1 MKFNALGPRLS
12 IDRNIIL
19 CFTVKDESQTHPRG
33 PHQTRRLTPLHHR
46 DPARLLA
53 PPSHSPSL
61 RLRRLRRRWR
71 PPRLGLDG
79 LLSRRPHQADQSL
92 RRAEALGP
100 TMAAQLPQTQRHPG
114 AHLRVESP
122 TAAPG
127 EEGMSR
133 RPEPQLSFAD
143 LELHHQGIH
152 LDPLLQGILTF
163 LDDHATLV
171 EQVRQD
177 LVRGLKNPHTGR
189 AGITPSQTL
198 RSLILMRVKNWDYRE
213 LRERI
218 NDGYTLRTFTD
229 FDSHRVP
236 KHDAFNRA
244 FNRLTPATLQAI
256 NQAVVEAA
264 VRLGLEDGKQL
275 RVDTTV
281 VETNIHF
288 PTDATLLWDTVR
300 TVTRLVEDLHQILP
314 RGVPGFTNRT
324 RSARR
329 RMQALE
335 RMTAQERH
343 TQQEPKYRELLRIT
357 AQVLANARQ
366 VVAKAARVKRI
377 DGIAGAMVKQL
388 CQQITQYCQLG
399 DRVMDQTRRRVIE
412 GEQVPAEEKVYSIFE
427 DHTALI
433 KRGKVRKPVEFGHK
447 VFLAESAQGLIT
459 DYQVLEGNP
468 ADTSQVPA
476 SLERHQQIFHCAPD
490 LYAADRG
497 FHSAE
502 NLDQCEKAGV
512 SQVSIPQRGGQ
523 KTAAQQALESRRALK
538 QRQRFRAEIED

>member
-1 MKFNALGPRLS
+1 
-12 IDRNIIL
+12 
-19 CFTVKDESQTHPRG
+19 
-33 PHQTRRLTPLHHR
+33 
-46 DPARLLA
+46 
-53 PPSHSPSL
+53 
-61 RLRRLRRRWR
+61 
-71 PPRLGLDG
+71 
-79 LLSRRPHQADQSL
+79 
-92 RRAEALGP
+92 
-100 TMAAQLPQTQRHPG
+100 
-114 AHLRVESP
+114 
-122 TAAPG
+122 
-127 EEGMSR
+127 MSR
-133 RPEPQLSFAD
+133 LPKLQLSFAD
-143 LELHHQGIH
+143 LELRHQGVH
-152 LDPLLQGILTF
+152 LDPLLQGMLTF

-177 LVRGLKNPHTGR
+177 LVRGLRNPNTGR
-189 AGITPSQTL
+189 DGITPAQTL

-218 NDGYTLRTFTD
+218 NDGHTLRTFTD

-264 VRLGLEDGKQL
+264 VQLGLEDGKQL

-300 TVTRLVEDLHQILP
+300 TVTRLVQDLHEILP
-314 RGVPGFTNRT
+314 RGVQGFTNRT

-329 RMQALE
+329 RMLELE

-343 TQQEPKYRELLRIT
+343 TQQEPKYRALLRIT

-366 VVAKAARVKRI
+366 VVQKAARVKGI
-377 DGIAGAMVKQL
+377 DLVAGARVEQL
-388 CQQITQYCQLG
+388 RQQITGYCQLG
-399 DRVMDQTRRRVIE
+399 DRVIDQTRRRVID
-412 GEQVPAEEKVYSIFE
+412 GEQVPAEEKVCSIFE
-427 DHTALI
+427 DHTAVI

-459 DYQVLEGNP
+459 DYQVLAGNP
-468 ADTSQVPA
+468 ADTGQVQA
-476 SLERHQQIFHCAPD
+476 SLERHQQIFSSAPD

-497 FHSAE
+497 FYSAE
-502 NLDQCEKAGV
+502 NLDACQQAGV

-523 KTAAQQALESRRALK
+523 KTAERDALEHTSAFK
-538 QRQRFRAEIED
+538 KGQRFRAGIEGRISVLFRGRGMKRCRAHGRERFEVLVGAAVLANNLLRIAEMLRERKPARAKKAA